1 MLNTIKY
8 IIAIYIDWTKF
19 NIYHSLREC
28 LCKWDGINTCKKNE
42 TRISNIKMVCGATK
56 EPIRKMHIP
65 DEPQIASSVSTLCS
79 SNSHE
84 GSGEFPTQMKMDS
97 VAHESVH

>member
-1 MLNTIKY
+1 
-8 IIAIYIDWTKF
+8 
-19 NIYHSLREC
+19 
-28 LCKWDGINTCKKNE
+28 
-42 TRISNIKMVCGATK
+42 MVCGATK